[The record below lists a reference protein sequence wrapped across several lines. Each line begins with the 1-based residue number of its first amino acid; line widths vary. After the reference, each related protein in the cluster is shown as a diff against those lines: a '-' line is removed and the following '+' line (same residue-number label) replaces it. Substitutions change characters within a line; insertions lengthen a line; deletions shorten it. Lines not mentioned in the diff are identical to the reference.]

1 LHDHHIVFKSQGGL
15 DLDDNMINLSYEAH
29 LGNNSPHRNRE
40 IDMELK
46 TGIQSEYCEKF
57 SKDEYTIKEIAEIL
71 RKSERYIYK
80 HFRKVKNFAGIYQR
94 EDIIRKLMGGK
105 IY

>member
-1 LHDHHIVFKSQGGL
+1 MHDHHIVFKSQGGL
-15 DLDDNMINLSYEAH
+15 DLDDNLIELTCEQH
-29 LGNNSPHRNRE
+29 LGNNSPHQNKE
-40 IDMELK
+40 VNLKLK
-46 TGIQSEYCEKF
+46 TDLQ
-57 SKDEYTIKEIAEIL
+57 DEYYYLFPEKEYQVEEIAKIL
-71 RKSERYIYK
+71 RKPVKYIEK